1 LKRNELLKMLA
12 KAGFTFEE
20 GGNHTL
26 VCDGKGNAVT
36 QVPRHNEIKKGTAL
50 KILKQ
55 CGLKP

>member
-1 LKRNELLKMLA
+1 MKRDKLLKMLA

-20 GGNHTL
+20 GGSHTL

-36 QVPRHNEIKKGTAL
+36 QVPRHKEIRKGTAL